1 MSEQDRGAYAPPNEA
16 PLAFDPRY
24 DGERRG
30 PAPLALIVSVLI
42 LIALAAGLVVFYRHG
57 VRKPGQAPQVVGA
70 PIGDTKSVPLSSEAP
85 SDATAGLQ
93 VYKTETP
100 PPGEG
105 ATPPAPTFAPAPEQ
119 PLPRPVAQ
127 APAPPPVSV
136 APSPAAEPAPPV
148 PAKPV
153 PIKVVPLKVV
163 PLKTVPLK
171 TVPLRPITARPLQDA
186 VPPAPAVVKTPK
198 PALAQAV
205 SSAKPAKPPKPA
217 PVAPVEAAKPAGA
230 GGGATVQI
238 GAFSSQALAEKGW
251 SDAVHAVPG
260 GAGKSRSFE
269 TTSKD
274 GKTFT
279 RAFVGGFASH
289 ADAVAFCASLRAAGK
304 PCFVK

>member
-1 MSEQDRGAYAPPNEA
+1 MSEQDRGAYAPLNET
-16 PLAFDPRY
+16 PLAFDPRH

-70 PIGDTKSVPLSSEAP
+70 PIGDTKSPPLSSEAP

-105 ATPPAPTFAPAPEQ
+105 QAPAAQAPTLAPAPEQ
-119 PLPRPVAQ
+119 PQARPVAR
-127 APAPPPVSV
+127 PVPV
-136 APSPAAEPAPPV
+136 APVAVTPLRAAEPAPPPV
-148 PAKPV
+148 VIRQAAVKPVAAKPLPV
-153 PIKVVPLKVV
+153 AAPEP
-163 PLKTVPLK
+163 
-171 TVPLRPITARPLQDA
+171 A
-186 VPPAPAVVKTPK
+186 APAAVKAPVPVKAAK
-198 PALAQAV
+198 PAAVLAA
-205 SSAKPAKPPKPA
+205 SSAKPAKPKPA
-217 PVAPVEAAKPAGA
+217 AVAKATPAPSAAAPAVS
-230 GGGATVQI
+230 GGGTTVQI

-251 SDAVHAVPG
+251 SDAAHAVPAG
-260 GAGKSRSFE
+260 AAGKTRKFE
-269 TTSKD
+269 SVSKD

-279 RAFVGGFASH
+279 RAYIGGFASH
-289 ADAVAFCASLRAAGK
+289 ADAVAFCSALKAAGK

>member
-1 MSEQDRGAYAPPNEA
+1 MSEQDRGAYAPPNDA
-16 PLAFDPRY
+16 PLAFDPRH

-30 PAPLALIVSVLI
+30 PAPLALIVSVLV

-70 PIGDTKSVPLSSEAP
+70 PIGDTKSAPLSSEAP

-127 APAPPPVSV
+127 ASAPPPVSV
-136 APSPAAEPAPPV
+136 TPLRPAEPTPAAPV
-148 PAKPV
+148 KPV
-153 PIKVVPLKVV
+153 PVKVVPIKPVAAK
-163 PLKTVPLK
+163 PLPAA
-171 TVPLRPITARPLQDA
+171 TA
-186 VPPAPAVVKTPK
+186 PAPVVAKAPKAAPVAAK
-198 PALAQAV
+198 PAPVLAA

-217 PVAPVEAAKPAGA
+217 PVAVAEAAKPAA
-230 GGGATVQI
+230 GGGTTVQI

-260 GAGKSRSFE
+260 AGGKSRSFE
-269 TTSKD
+269 TATRD

>member
-1 MSEQDRGAYAPPNEA
+1 MSEQDRGAYAPPNDA

-30 PAPLALIVSVLI
+30 PAPLALIISVLV
-42 LIALAAGLVVFYRHG
+42 LIALAAALVVFYRHG

-70 PIGDTKSVPLSSEAP
+70 PIGDTKSAPLSSEAP
-85 SDATAGLQ
+85 TDATAGLQ

-105 ATPPAPTFAPAPEQ
+105 AAPPAPTFAPPPEQ

-127 APAPPPVSV
+127 APAPPPPVSV
-136 APSPAAEPAPPV
+136 TPLPAPI
-148 PAKPV
+148 ATKPV
-153 PIKVVPLKVV
+153 PVKVVPVKPVAAK
-163 PLKTVPLK
+163 PLP
-171 TVPLRPITARPLQDA
+171 AA
-186 VPPAPAVVKTPK
+186 AAPAV
-198 PALAQAV
+198 
-205 SSAKPAKPPKPA
+205 AKPPKPA
-217 PVAPVEAAKPAGA
+217 SVAVKAAPAQAASPAKPVKPLKPAPVAVAEAAKPAA
-230 GGGATVQI
+230 GGGTMVQI

-260 GAGKSRSFE
+260 AGGKSRSFE
-269 TTSKD
+269 TATKD